1 MNTIFHPSSRKNP
14 LFVMSPLT
22 KGYVA
27 MSVVLLI
34 WSGFAL
40 TVRAVGASS
49 LSIADVML
57 IRFSV
62 PLVLLT
68 PWVLSS
74 WHEVKNI
81 RLPDI
86 MFVLL
91 GGVPFLLLAAFGAST
106 VPAAYVGTILTGT
119 PVFFAA
125 ILSFVFYRQRISLRK
140 FVALILILF
149 GVATMIGGHTQ
160 SIPNSLLYGVG
171 LLLMASLIWAG
182 YTLGLKSIKL
192 SPIAIA
198 IVLSYTSFFLTLM
211 MVLSGVV
218 ETNIGSVS
226 FDEALPFILIQG
238 LGVGVVSTI
247 AFSYAVKQLG
257 SIRTLLLGSL
267 SPGLTAI
274 LATLILNES
283 LSVIMICGIVLST
296 IGVIL
301 SNRAK

>member
-1 MNTIFHPSSRKNP
+1 
-14 LFVMSPLT
+14 
-22 KGYVA
+22 

-74 WHEVKNI
+74 WHDIKNI

-86 MFVLL
+86 LFILF

-106 VPAAYVGTILTGT
+106 VPAAYMGTILTGT

-125 ILSFVFYRQRISLRK
+125 LLSFIFYRQRISLRK
-140 FVALILILF
+140 FASLILILF
-149 GVATMIGGHTQ
+149 GIATMIGGHAQ
-160 SIPNSLLYGVG
+160 AIPNSLLYGVG
-171 LLLMASLIWAG
+171 LLLLASLIWAG
-182 YTLGLKSIKL
+182 YTLGLKSTTL
-192 SPIAIA
+192 TPIAIA
-198 IVLSYTSFFLTLM
+198 IVLSYTSFFLTLV
-211 MVLSGVV
+211 MVLSGMMD
-218 ETNIGSVS
+218 TNIGSVS
-226 FDEALPFILIQG
+226 FDEVLPFILIQG

-274 LATLILNES
+274 LAALILKES
-283 LSVIMICGIVLST
+283 LSVIMICGIALST

>member
-1 MNTIFHPSSRKNP
+1 
-14 LFVMSPLT
+14 
-22 KGYVA
+22 

-81 RLPDI
+81 KLPDI

-125 ILSFVFYRQRISLRK
+125 ILSFIFYRQRISLRK
-140 FVALILILF
+140 FAALILILF
-149 GVATMIGGHTQ
+149 GIATMIGGRAQ

-182 YTLGLKSIKL
+182 YTLGLKSTTL
-192 SPIAIA
+192 TPIAIA
-198 IVLSYTSFFLTLM
+198 IVLSYTSFFLTLV
-211 MVLSGVV
+211 MVLSGMMD
-218 ETNIGSVS
+218 TNIGSVS
-226 FDEALPFILIQG
+226 FDEVLPFILIQG

-274 LATLILNES
+274 LAALILKES
-283 LSVIMICGIVLST
+283 LSVIMICGIALST

>member
-14 LFVMSPLT
+14 LFIMSPLT

-68 PWVLSS
+68 PWMLSS
-74 WHEVKNI
+74 WHDIKNI

-86 MFVLL
+86 LFILF

-106 VPAAYVGTILTGT
+106 VPAAYMGTILTGT

-125 ILSFVFYRQRISLRK
+125 LLSFILYRQRISLRK
-140 FVALILILF
+140 FASLILILF
-149 GVATMIGGHTQ
+149 GIATMIGGHAQ
-160 SIPNSLLYGVG
+160 EILNSLLYGVG
-171 LLLMASLIWAG
+171 LLLLASLIWAG
-182 YTLGLKSIKL
+182 YTLGLKSTTL
-192 SPIAIA
+192 TPIAIA
-198 IVLSYTSFFLTLM
+198 IVLSYTSFFLTLV
-211 MVLSGVV
+211 MVLSGMMD
-218 ETNIGSVS
+218 TNIGSVS
-226 FDEALPFILIQG
+226 FDEVLPFILIQG

-274 LATLILNES
+274 LAALILKES
-283 LSVIMICGIVLST
+283 LSVIMICGIALST

>member
-1 MNTIFHPSSRKNP
+1 
-14 LFVMSPLT
+14 
-22 KGYVA
+22 

-74 WHEVKNI
+74 WHEIKNI

-86 MFVLL
+86 LFILF

-106 VPAAYVGTILTGT
+106 VPAAYMGTILTGT

-125 ILSFVFYRQRISLRK
+125 LLSFILYRQRISLRK
-140 FVALILILF
+140 FAALILILF
-149 GVATMIGGHTQ
+149 GIATMIGGHAQT
-160 SIPNSLLYGVG
+160 IPNSLLYGVG

-182 YTLGLKSIKL
+182 YTLGLKSTTL
-192 SPIAIA
+192 TPIAIA
-198 IVLSYTSFFLTLM
+198 IVLSYSSFFLTLM
-211 MVLSGVV
+211 MVLSGMM

-226 FDEALPFILIQG
+226 FDEVLPFILVQG
-238 LGVGVVSTI
+238 LGVGVVSTL

-274 LATLILNES
+274 LAALILKES

>member
-1 MNTIFHPSSRKNP
+1 
-14 LFVMSPLT
+14 MSPLT

-74 WHEVKNI
+74 WHDIKNI

-86 MFVLL
+86 LFILF

-106 VPAAYVGTILTGT
+106 VPAAYMGTILTGT

-125 ILSFVFYRQRISLRK
+125 LLSFIFYRQRISLRK
-140 FVALILILF
+140 FAALILILF
-149 GVATMIGGHTQ
+149 GIATMIGGHAQ
-160 SIPNSLLYGVG
+160 AIPNSLLYGVG

-182 YTLGLKSIKL
+182 YTLGLKSTTL
-192 SPIAIA
+192 TPIAIA
-198 IVLSYTSFFLTLM
+198 IVLSYTSFFLTLV
-211 MVLSGVV
+211 MVLSGIMD
-218 ETNIGSVS
+218 TNIGSVS
-226 FDEALPFILIQG
+226 FDEVLPFILIQG

-274 LATLILNES
+274 LAALILKES
-283 LSVIMICGIVLST
+283 LSVIMICGIALST

>member
-14 LFVMSPLT
+14 LFIMSPLT

-34 WSGFAL
+34 WSGFVL

-68 PWVLSS
+68 PWMLSS
-74 WHEVKNI
+74 WHDIKNI

-86 MFVLL
+86 LFILF

-106 VPAAYVGTILTGT
+106 VPAAYMGTILTGT

-125 ILSFVFYRQRISLRK
+125 LLSFILYRQRISLRK
-140 FVALILILF
+140 FASLILILF
-149 GVATMIGGHTQ
+149 GIATMIGGHAQ
-160 SIPNSLLYGVG
+160 EILNSLLYGVG
-171 LLLMASLIWAG
+171 LLLLASLIWAG
-182 YTLGLKSIKL
+182 YTLGLKSTTL
-192 SPIAIA
+192 TPIAIA
-198 IVLSYTSFFLTLM
+198 IVLSYTSFFLTLV
-211 MVLSGVV
+211 MVLSGMMD
-218 ETNIGSVS
+218 TNIGSVS
-226 FDEALPFILIQG
+226 FDEVLPFILIQG

-274 LATLILNES
+274 LAALILKES
-283 LSVIMICGIVLST
+283 LSVIMICGIALST

>member
-1 MNTIFHPSSRKNP
+1 
-14 LFVMSPLT
+14 
-22 KGYVA
+22 
-27 MSVVLLI
+27 
-34 WSGFAL
+34 
-40 TVRAVGASS
+40 
-49 LSIADVML
+49 
-57 IRFSV
+57 
-62 PLVLLT
+62 
-68 PWVLSS
+68 
-74 WHEVKNI
+74 
-81 RLPDI
+81 
-86 MFVLL
+86 
-91 GGVPFLLLAAFGAST
+91 
-106 VPAAYVGTILTGT
+106 
-119 PVFFAA
+119 
-125 ILSFVFYRQRISLRK
+125 
-140 FVALILILF
+140 
-149 GVATMIGGHTQ
+149 MIGGRAQ

-182 YTLGLKSIKL
+182 YTLGLKSTKL

-211 MVLSGVV
+211 MVLSGIV

-226 FDEALPFILIQG
+226 FDDALPFILVQG

-301 SNRAK
+301 SNRAQ

>member
-1 MNTIFHPSSRKNP
+1 
-14 LFVMSPLT
+14 MSPLT

-40 TVRAVGASS
+40 TVRAVSASS
-49 LSIADVML
+49 LTIADVML

-125 ILSFVFYRQRISLRK
+125 ILSFIF
-140 FVALILILF
+140 
-149 GVATMIGGHTQ
+149 
-160 SIPNSLLYGVG
+160 
-171 LLLMASLIWAG
+171 
-182 YTLGLKSIKL
+182 L
-192 SPIAIA
+192 S
-198 IVLSYTSFFLTLM
+198 S
-211 MVLSGVV
+211 
-218 ETNIGSVS
+218 TNIIEEICRI
-226 FDEALPFILIQG
+226 DP
-238 LGVGVVSTI
+238 
-247 AFSYAVKQLG
+247 Y
-257 SIRTLLLGSL
+257 SL
-267 SPGLTAI
+267 WYRYYDW
-274 LATLILNES
+274 
-283 LSVIMICGIVLST
+283 
-296 IGVIL
+296 
-301 SNRAK
+301 RACTVNT

>member
-14 LFVMSPLT
+14 LFIMSPLT

-40 TVRAVGASS
+40 TVRAVGASP

-74 WHEVKNI
+74 WHEIKNI

-86 MFVLL
+86 MFILL

-106 VPAAYVGTILTGT
+106 VPAAYMGTILTGT

-125 ILSFVFYRQRISLRK
+125 LLSFIFYRQRISLRK
-140 FVALILILF
+140 FAALMLILF
-149 GVATMIGGHTQ
+149 GIATMIGGHAQ
-160 SIPNSLLYGVG
+160 AIPNSLLYGVG
-171 LLLMASLIWAG
+171 LLLTASLIWAG
-182 YTLGLKSIKL
+182 FTLGLKSTKL

-198 IVLSYTSFFLTLM
+198 IVLSYTSFFLTLVL
-211 MVLSGVV
+211 VLSGIV

-226 FDEALPFILIQG
+226 FDDALPFILVQG

-274 LATLILNES
+274 LAALILNES
-283 LSVIMICGIVLST
+283 LSVIMIGGIVLST

>member
-1 MNTIFHPSSRKNP
+1 
-14 LFVMSPLT
+14 
-22 KGYVA
+22 

-68 PWVLSS
+68 PWALSS
-74 WHEVKNI
+74 WHEIKNI

-86 MFVLL
+86 LFILF

-106 VPAAYVGTILTGT
+106 VPAAYMGTILTGT

-125 ILSFVFYRQRISLRK
+125 LLSLIFYRQRISLRK
-140 FVALILILF
+140 FAALILILF
-149 GVATMIGGHTQ
+149 GIATMIGGHAQ
-160 SIPNSLLYGVG
+160 AIPNSLLYGVG

-182 YTLGLKSIKL
+182 YTLGLKSTTL
-192 SPIAIA
+192 TPIAIA
-198 IVLSYTSFFLTLM
+198 IVLSYTSFFLTLVV
-211 MVLSGVV
+211 VLSGMMD
-218 ETNIGSVS
+218 TNIGSVS
-226 FDEALPFILIQG
+226 FDEVLPFILIQG

-274 LATLILNES
+274 LAALILKES

>member
-14 LFVMSPLT
+14 LFIMSPLT

-74 WHEVKNI
+74 WHDIKNI

-86 MFVLL
+86 LFILF

-106 VPAAYVGTILTGT
+106 VPAAYMGTILTGT

-125 ILSFVFYRQRISLRK
+125 LLSFIFYRQRISLRK
-140 FVALILILF
+140 FAALILILF
-149 GVATMIGGHTQ
+149 GIATMIGGHAQ
-160 SIPNSLLYGVG
+160 AIPNSLLYGVG

-182 YTLGLKSIKL
+182 YTLGLKSTTL
-192 SPIAIA
+192 TPIAIA
-198 IVLSYTSFFLTLM
+198 IVLSYTSFFLTLV
-211 MVLSGVV
+211 MVLSGIMD
-218 ETNIGSVS
+218 TNIGSVS
-226 FDEALPFILIQG
+226 FDEVLPFILIQG

-274 LATLILNES
+274 LAALILKES
-283 LSVIMICGIVLST
+283 LSVIMICGIALST

>member
-1 MNTIFHPSSRKNP
+1 
-14 LFVMSPLT
+14 MSPLT

-68 PWVLSS
+68 P
-74 WHEVKNI
+74 
-81 RLPDI
+81 
-86 MFVLL
+86 
-91 GGVPFLLLAAFGAST
+91 FGAST
-106 VPAAYVGTILTGT
+106 VPAAYMGTILTGT

-125 ILSFVFYRQRISLRK
+125 LLSFILYRQRISLRK
-140 FVALILILF
+140 FASLILILF
-149 GVATMIGGHTQ
+149 GIATMIGGHAQ
-160 SIPNSLLYGVG
+160 AIPNSLLYGVG

-182 YTLGLKSIKL
+182 YTLGLKSTTL
-192 SPIAIA
+192 TPIAIA
-198 IVLSYTSFFLTLM
+198 IVLSYTSFFLTLV
-211 MVLSGVV
+211 MVLSGIMD
-218 ETNIGSVS
+218 TNIGSVS
-226 FDEALPFILIQG
+226 FDEVLPFILIQG

-274 LATLILNES
+274 LAALILKES
-283 LSVIMICGIVLST
+283 LSVIMIGGIALST

>member
-1 MNTIFHPSSRKNP
+1 
-14 LFVMSPLT
+14 MSPLT

-68 PWVLSS
+68 PWMLSS
-74 WHEVKNI
+74 WHDIKNI

-86 MFVLL
+86 LFILF

-106 VPAAYVGTILTGT
+106 VPAAYMGTILTGT

-125 ILSFVFYRQRISLRK
+125 LLSFILYRQRISLRK
-140 FVALILILF
+140 FASLILILF
-149 GVATMIGGHTQ
+149 GIATMIGGHAQ
-160 SIPNSLLYGVG
+160 EILNSLLYGVG
-171 LLLMASLIWAG
+171 LLLLASLIWAG
-182 YTLGLKSIKL
+182 YTLGLKSTTL
-192 SPIAIA
+192 TPIAIA
-198 IVLSYTSFFLTLM
+198 IVLSYTSFFLTLV
-211 MVLSGVV
+211 MVLSGMMD
-218 ETNIGSVS
+218 TNIGSVS
-226 FDEALPFILIQG
+226 FDEVLPFILIQG

-274 LATLILNES
+274 LAALILKES
-283 LSVIMICGIVLST
+283 LSVIMICGIALST

>member
-1 MNTIFHPSSRKNP
+1 
-14 LFVMSPLT
+14 
-22 KGYVA
+22 

-74 WHEVKNI
+74 WHDIKNI

-86 MFVLL
+86 LFILF

-106 VPAAYVGTILTGT
+106 VPAAYMGTILTGT

-125 ILSFVFYRQRISLRK
+125 LLSFIFYRQRISLRK
-140 FVALILILF
+140 FAALILILF
-149 GVATMIGGHTQ
+149 GIATMIGGHAQ
-160 SIPNSLLYGVG
+160 AIPNSLLYGVG

-182 YTLGLKSIKL
+182 YTLGLKSTTL
-192 SPIAIA
+192 TPIAIA
-198 IVLSYTSFFLTLM
+198 IVLSYTSFFLTLV
-211 MVLSGVV
+211 MVLSGMMD
-218 ETNIGSVS
+218 TNIGSVS
-226 FDEALPFILIQG
+226 FDEVLPFILIQG

-274 LATLILNES
+274 LAALILKES
-283 LSVIMICGIVLST
+283 LSVIMICGIALST

>member
-1 MNTIFHPSSRKNP
+1 
-14 LFVMSPLT
+14 
-22 KGYVA
+22 

-34 WSGFAL
+34 WSGVAL

-68 PWVLSS
+68 PWVRAH
-74 WHEVKNI
+74 WHEIKNI

-86 MFVLL
+86 LFILF

-106 VPAAYVGTILTGT
+106 VPAAYMGTILTGT

-125 ILSFVFYRQRISLRK
+125 LLSLIFYRQRISLRK
-140 FVALILILF
+140 FAALILILF
-149 GVATMIGGHTQ
+149 GIATMIGGHAQ
-160 SIPNSLLYGVG
+160 AIPNSLLYGVG

-182 YTLGLKSIKL
+182 YTVGLKSTTL
-192 SPIAIA
+192 TPIAIA
-198 IVLSYTSFFLTLM
+198 IVLSYTSFFLTLV
-211 MVLSGVV
+211 MVLSGMMD
-218 ETNIGSVS
+218 TNIGSVS
-226 FDEALPFILIQG
+226 FDEVLPFVLIQG

-274 LATLILNES
+274 LAALILKES
-283 LSVIMICGIVLST
+283 LSVIMIGGIALST

>member
-1 MNTIFHPSSRKNP
+1 
-14 LFVMSPLT
+14 
-22 KGYVA
+22 

-34 WSGFAL
+34 WSGFVL

-68 PWVLSS
+68 PWMLSS
-74 WHEVKNI
+74 WHDIKNI

-86 MFVLL
+86 LFILF

-106 VPAAYVGTILTGT
+106 VPAAYMGTILTGT

-125 ILSFVFYRQRISLRK
+125 LLSFILYRQRISLRK
-140 FVALILILF
+140 FASLILILF
-149 GVATMIGGHTQ
+149 GIATMIGGHAQ
-160 SIPNSLLYGVG
+160 EILNSLLYGVG
-171 LLLMASLIWAG
+171 LLLLASLIWAG
-182 YTLGLKSIKL
+182 YTLGLKSTTL
-192 SPIAIA
+192 TPIAIA
-198 IVLSYTSFFLTLM
+198 IVLSYTSFFLTLV
-211 MVLSGVV
+211 MVLSGMMD
-218 ETNIGSVS
+218 TNIGSVS
-226 FDEALPFILIQG
+226 FDEVLPFILIQG

-274 LATLILNES
+274 LAALILKES

>member
-1 MNTIFHPSSRKNP
+1 
-14 LFVMSPLT
+14 
-22 KGYVA
+22 

-40 TVRAVGASS
+40 TVRAVSASS

-125 ILSFVFYRQRISLRK
+125 LLSFILYRQRISLRK
-140 FVALILILF
+140 FAALILILF
-149 GVATMIGGHTQ
+149 GIATMIGGHAQ
-160 SIPNSLLYGVG
+160 AIPNSLLYGVG

-182 YTLGLKSIKL
+182 YTLGLKSTTL
-192 SPIAIA
+192 TPIAIA
-198 IVLSYTSFFLTLM
+198 IVLSYSSFFLTLVV
-211 MVLSGVV
+211 VLSGMMD
-218 ETNIGSVS
+218 TNIGSVS
-226 FDEALPFILIQG
+226 FDEVLPFILVQG

-274 LATLILNES
+274 LAALILKES

>member
-1 MNTIFHPSSRKNP
+1 
-14 LFVMSPLT
+14 
-22 KGYVA
+22 

-74 WHEVKNI
+74 WHDIKNI

-86 MFVLL
+86 LFILF

-106 VPAAYVGTILTGT
+106 VPAAYMGTILTGT

-125 ILSFVFYRQRISLRK
+125 LLSFIFYRQRISLRK
-140 FVALILILF
+140 FAALILILF
-149 GVATMIGGHTQ
+149 GIATMIGGHAQ
-160 SIPNSLLYGVG
+160 AIPNSLLYGVG

-182 YTLGLKSIKL
+182 YTLGLKSTTL
-192 SPIAIA
+192 TPIAIA
-198 IVLSYTSFFLTLM
+198 IVLSYTSFFLTLV
-211 MVLSGVV
+211 MVLSGIMD
-218 ETNIGSVS
+218 TNIGSVS
-226 FDEALPFILIQG
+226 FDEVLPFILIQG

-274 LATLILNES
+274 LAALILKES
-283 LSVIMICGIVLST
+283 LSVIMICGIALST

>member
-14 LFVMSPLT
+14 LFIMSPLT

-68 PWVLSS
+68 PWALSS
-74 WHEVKNI
+74 WHEIKNI

-86 MFVLL
+86 LFILF

-106 VPAAYVGTILTGT
+106 VPAAYMGTILTGT

-125 ILSFVFYRQRISLRK
+125 LLSFILYRQRISLRK
-140 FVALILILF
+140 FAALILILF
-149 GVATMIGGHTQ
+149 GIATMIGGHAQT
-160 SIPNSLLYGVG
+160 IPNSLLYGVG

-182 YTLGLKSIKL
+182 YTLGLKSTTL

-198 IVLSYTSFFLTLM
+198 IVLSYTSFFLTLV
-211 MVLSGVV
+211 MVLSGMMD
-218 ETNIGSVS
+218 TNIGSVS
-226 FDEALPFILIQG
+226 FDEVLPFILIQG
-238 LGVGVVSTI
+238 LGVGVVSTL

-274 LATLILNES
+274 LAALILKES
-283 LSVIMICGIVLST
+283 LSVIMICGIVLSS

>member
-1 MNTIFHPSSRKNP
+1 
-14 LFVMSPLT
+14 MSI
-22 KGYVA
+22 
-27 MSVVLLI
+27 VLLI

-74 WHEVKNI
+74 WHEIKNI
-81 RLPDI
+81 RLPDV

-125 ILSFVFYRQRISLRK
+125 ILSFIFYRQRISLKK
-140 FVALILILF
+140 FAALILILF
-149 GVATMIGGHTQ
+149 GIATMIGGRAQ

-182 YTLGLKSIKL
+182 YTLGLKSTTL
-192 SPIAIA
+192 TPIAIA
-198 IVLSYTSFFLTLM
+198 IVLSYTSFFLTLV
-211 MVLSGVV
+211 MVLSGIMD
-218 ETNIGSVS
+218 TNIGSVS
-226 FDEALPFILIQG
+226 FDEVLPFILIQG
-238 LGVGVVSTI
+238 LGVGVVSTL

-257 SIRTLLLGSL
+257 SMRTLLLGSL
-267 SPGLTAI
+267 SPGVTAI
-274 LATLILNES
+274 LAALILKES
-283 LSVIMICGIVLST
+283 LSLIMICGIALST

>member
-14 LFVMSPLT
+14 LFIMSPLT

-74 WHEVKNI
+74 WHDIKNI

-86 MFVLL
+86 LFILF

-106 VPAAYVGTILTGT
+106 VPAAYMGTILTGT

-125 ILSFVFYRQRISLRK
+125 LLSFILYRQRISLRK
-140 FVALILILF
+140 FAALILILF
-149 GVATMIGGHTQ
+149 GIATMIGGHAQT
-160 SIPNSLLYGVG
+160 IPNSLLYGVG

-182 YTLGLKSIKL
+182 YTLGLKSTTL
-192 SPIAIA
+192 TPIAIA
-198 IVLSYTSFFLTLM
+198 IVLSYTSFFLTLV
-211 MVLSGVV
+211 MVLSGIMD
-218 ETNIGSVS
+218 TNIGSVS
-226 FDEALPFILIQG
+226 FDEVLPFILIQG
-238 LGVGVVSTI
+238 LGVGVVSTL

-257 SIRTLLLGSL
+257 SMRTLLLGSL
-267 SPGLTAI
+267 SPGVTAI
-274 LATLILNES
+274 LAALILKES
-283 LSVIMICGIVLST
+283 LSLIMICGIALST

>member
-1 MNTIFHPSSRKNP
+1 
-14 LFVMSPLT
+14 MSPLT

-40 TVRAVGASS
+40 TVRAVSASS

-125 ILSFVFYRQRISLRK
+125 LLSFILYRQRISLRK
-140 FVALILILF
+140 FAALILILF
-149 GVATMIGGHTQ
+149 GIATMIGGHAQ
-160 SIPNSLLYGVG
+160 AIPNSLLYGVG

-182 YTLGLKSIKL
+182 YTLGLKSTTL
-192 SPIAIA
+192 TPIAIA
-198 IVLSYTSFFLTLM
+198 IVLSYSSFFLTLVV
-211 MVLSGVV
+211 VLSGMMD
-218 ETNIGSVS
+218 TNIGSVS
-226 FDEALPFILIQG
+226 FDEVLPFILVQG

-274 LATLILNES
+274 LAALILKES

>member
-1 MNTIFHPSSRKNP
+1 
-14 LFVMSPLT
+14 
-22 KGYVA
+22 

-68 PWVLSS
+68 PWMLSS
-74 WHEVKNI
+74 WHDIKNI

-86 MFVLL
+86 LFILF

-106 VPAAYVGTILTGT
+106 VPAAYMGTILTGT

-125 ILSFVFYRQRISLRK
+125 LLSFILYRQRISLRK
-140 FVALILILF
+140 FASLILILF
-149 GVATMIGGHTQ
+149 GIATMIGGRAQ

-182 YTLGLKSIKL
+182 YTLGLKSTTL
-192 SPIAIA
+192 TPIAIA
-198 IVLSYTSFFLTLM
+198 IVLSYTSFFLTLV
-211 MVLSGVV
+211 MVLSGMMD
-218 ETNIGSVS
+218 TNIGSVS
-226 FDEALPFILIQG
+226 FDEVLPFILIQG

-274 LATLILNES
+274 LAALILKES
-283 LSVIMICGIVLST
+283 LSVIMICGIALST

>member
-1 MNTIFHPSSRKNP
+1 
-14 LFVMSPLT
+14 
-22 KGYVA
+22 

-40 TVRAVGASS
+40 TVRAVGASP

-68 PWVLSS
+68 PWVRTH
-74 WHEVKNI
+74 WQDIKNI

-86 MFVLL
+86 IFILL

-106 VPAAYVGTILTGT
+106 VPAAYMGTILTGT

-125 ILSFVFYRQRISLRK
+125 LLSFILYRQRISLRK
-140 FVALILILF
+140 FAALMLILF
-149 GVATMIGGHTQ
+149 GIATMIGGRAEA
-160 SIPNSLLYGVG
+160 IPSSLLYGVG
-171 LLLMASLIWAG
+171 LLLTASLIWAG
-182 YTLGLKSIKL
+182 YTLGLKSTTL
-192 SPIAIA
+192 SPIVIA
-198 IVLSYTSFFLTLM
+198 IVLSYSSFFLTLV
-211 MVLSGVV
+211 MVLSGIMG
-218 ETNIGSVS
+218 TNIGSVS
-226 FDEALPFILIQG
+226 FDDALPFVLIQG
-238 LGVGVVSTI
+238 IGVGVVSTL

-274 LATLILNES
+274 LATLILKES
-283 LSVIMICGIVLST
+283 LSLIMIGGIVFST

>member
-1 MNTIFHPSSRKNP
+1 
-14 LFVMSPLT
+14 
-22 KGYVA
+22 

-74 WHEVKNI
+74 WHEIKNI

-86 MFVLL
+86 MFILF

-106 VPAAYVGTILTGT
+106 VPAAYMGTILTGT

-125 ILSFVFYRQRISLRK
+125 LLSLIFYRQRISLRK
-140 FVALILILF
+140 FAALILILF
-149 GVATMIGGHTQ
+149 GIATMIGGHAQ
-160 SIPNSLLYGVG
+160 AIPNSLLYGVG

-182 YTLGLKSIKL
+182 YTLGLKSTTL
-192 SPIAIA
+192 TPIAIA

-211 MVLSGVV
+211 MVLSGMMD
-218 ETNIGSVS
+218 TNIGSVS
-226 FDEALPFILIQG
+226 FDEVLPFILIQG
-238 LGVGVVSTI
+238 LGVGVVSTL

-274 LATLILNES
+274 LAALILKES
-283 LSVIMICGIVLST
+283 LSVIMICGIVLSS

>member
-14 LFVMSPLT
+14 LFIMSPLT

-74 WHEVKNI
+74 WHEIKNI

-86 MFVLL
+86 LFILF

-106 VPAAYVGTILTGT
+106 VPDAYMGTILTGT

-125 ILSFVFYRQRISLRK
+125 LLSFILYRQRISLGK
-140 FVALILILF
+140 FAALILILF
-149 GVATMIGGHTQ
+149 GIATMIGGHAQ
-160 SIPNSLLYGVG
+160 AIPNSLLYGVG

-182 YTLGLKSIKL
+182 YTLGLKSTTL
-192 SPIAIA
+192 TPIAIA
-198 IVLSYTSFFLTLM
+198 IVLSYTSFFLTLV
-211 MVLSGVV
+211 MVLSGMMDS
-218 ETNIGSVS
+218 NIGSVS
-226 FDEALPFILIQG
+226 FDEVLPFILIQG

-257 SIRTLLLGSL
+257 SMRTLLLGSL

-274 LATLILNES
+274 LATLILKES
-283 LSVIMICGIVLST
+283 LSVIMIGGIVLST

>member
-1 MNTIFHPSSRKNP
+1 
-14 LFVMSPLT
+14 
-22 KGYVA
+22 

-68 PWVLSS
+68 PWMLSS
-74 WHEVKNI
+74 WHDIKNI

-86 MFVLL
+86 LFILF

-106 VPAAYVGTILTGT
+106 VPAAYMGTILTGT

-125 ILSFVFYRQRISLRK
+125 LLSLIFYRQRISLRK
-140 FVALILILF
+140 FAALILILF
-149 GVATMIGGHTQ
+149 GIATMIGGHAQ
-160 SIPNSLLYGVG
+160 AIPNSLLYGVG

-182 YTLGLKSIKL
+182 YTLGLKSTTL
-192 SPIAIA
+192 TPIAIA
-198 IVLSYTSFFLTLM
+198 IVLSYSSFFLTLVV
-211 MVLSGVV
+211 VLSGMMD
-218 ETNIGSVS
+218 TNIGSAS
-226 FDEALPFILIQG
+226 FDEVLPFILIQG

-274 LATLILNES
+274 LAALILKES
-283 LSVIMICGIVLST
+283 LSVIMICGIALST

>member
-1 MNTIFHPSSRKNP
+1 
-14 LFVMSPLT
+14 
-22 KGYVA
+22 

-74 WHEVKNI
+74 WHDIKNI

-86 MFVLL
+86 LFILF

-106 VPAAYVGTILTGT
+106 VPAAYMGTILTGT

-125 ILSFVFYRQRISLRK
+125 LLSFIFYRQRISLRK
-140 FVALILILF
+140 FAALILILF
-149 GVATMIGGHTQ
+149 GIATMIGGHAQ
-160 SIPNSLLYGVG
+160 AIPNSLLYGVG

-182 YTLGLKSIKL
+182 YTLGLKSTTL
-192 SPIAIA
+192 TPIAIA
-198 IVLSYTSFFLTLM
+198 IVLSYSSFFLTLM
-211 MVLSGVV
+211 MVLSGMM

-226 FDEALPFILIQG
+226 FDEVLPFILVQG
-238 LGVGVVSTI
+238 LGVGVVSTL

-274 LATLILNES
+274 LAALILKES

>member
-14 LFVMSPLT
+14 LFIMSPLT

-40 TVRAVGASS
+40 TVRAVSASS

-125 ILSFVFYRQRISLRK
+125 LLSFILYRQRISLRK
-140 FVALILILF
+140 FAALILILF
-149 GVATMIGGHTQ
+149 GIATMIGGHAQ
-160 SIPNSLLYGVG
+160 AIPNSLLYGVG

-182 YTLGLKSIKL
+182 YTLGLKSTTL
-192 SPIAIA
+192 TPIAIA
-198 IVLSYTSFFLTLM
+198 IVLSYSSFFLTLVV
-211 MVLSGVV
+211 VLSGMMD
-218 ETNIGSVS
+218 TNIGSVS
-226 FDEALPFILIQG
+226 FDEVLPFILVQG

-274 LATLILNES
+274 LAALILKES

>member
-1 MNTIFHPSSRKNP
+1 
-14 LFVMSPLT
+14 
-22 KGYVA
+22 

-68 PWVLSS
+68 P
-74 WHEVKNI
+74 
-81 RLPDI
+81 
-86 MFVLL
+86 
-91 GGVPFLLLAAFGAST
+91 FGAST
-106 VPAAYVGTILTGT
+106 VPAAYMGTILTGT

-125 ILSFVFYRQRISLRK
+125 LLSLIFYRQRISLRK
-140 FVALILILF
+140 FAALILILF
-149 GVATMIGGHTQ
+149 GIATMIGGHAQ
-160 SIPNSLLYGVG
+160 AIPNSLLYGVG

-182 YTLGLKSIKL
+182 YTLGLKSTTL
-192 SPIAIA
+192 TPIAIA
-198 IVLSYTSFFLTLM
+198 IVLSYSSFFLTLVV
-211 MVLSGVV
+211 VLSGMMD
-218 ETNIGSVS
+218 TNIGSAS
-226 FDEALPFILIQG
+226 FDEVLPFILIQG

-274 LATLILNES
+274 LAALILKES
-283 LSVIMICGIVLST
+283 LSVIMIGGIALST